1 SSENSATS
9 KGKYFHKKDL
19 HKLIIETC
27 SDWKTIEQIMQVT
40 GKSKSYLRNVV
51 LIDIADKLERMFEEI
66 PNHPKQKYRTKR
78 NDK

>member
-1 SSENSATS
+1 M
-9 KGKYFHKKDL
+9 
-19 HKLIIETC
+19 IIETC